1 MHCTAVFKTHS
12 MVTWKC
18 WWPSYFSP
26 LRPLWSLSYRHTI
39 ISPHSTCAGVA
50 PLAAWCWLSSQHCT
64 GRLYSATH
72 RGLSSW
78 RLSAAL
84 GCHNVCLVLISRW
97 RIDSLRKS
105 QTCFIVQLTRH
116 RERYPLNAEFSIK
129 MHWIGIWEEE
139 LLLIAKQMII
149 VVTI

>member
-1 MHCTAVFKTHS
+1 MECL
-12 MVTWKC
+12 KC
-18 WWPSYFSP
+18 LKCHALQFPKHIQWSP
-26 LRPLWSLSYRHTI
+26 ENADSLHIFFPLCPLWSHWGVLLSLLSPHTI
-39 ISPHSTCAGVA
+39 IISPLSTCAGVA

-105 QTCFIVQLTRH
+105 QTCFIVQPTQH

-129 MHWIGIWEEE
+129 VHFKNE
-139 LLLIAKQMII
+139 
-149 VVTI
+149 